1 MALTEVAAALGI
13 IEKTSKGLN
22 SVRERAKTSTDTA
35 LKENISNLYDDFLDL
50 KAMVLRLTE
59 ENADLR
65 RKLTEQADKP
75 QKPTIRQVGET
86 NYYFVGDEGPYCQPC
101 CDDKGK
107 LVHLMPQQHYGGG
120 TGRQCRVCR
129 NVFIEVEDPEPQT
142 RIVPYGW

>member
-101 CDDKGK
+101 CDDKGEA
-107 LVHLMPQQHYGGG
+107 GS
-120 TGRQCRVCR
+120 TECRSSIMV
-129 NVFIEVEDPEPQT
+129 VERADNAVSVEMFSSK
-142 RIVPYGW
+142 